1 MTKERT
7 QMLSWDDSA
16 PAKRLGF
23 ATLRLILGVS
33 FGFRALMLR
42 QTAIRR
48 ASTASEASVLVLT
61 RRLARRQVQ
70 RS

>member
-33 FGFRALMLR
+33 FGFRALMYAVGP
-42 QTAIRR
+42 T
-48 ASTASEASVLVLT
+48 S
-61 RRLARRQVQ
+61 LATSYDSLGVPRKQQ
-70 RS
+70 Q